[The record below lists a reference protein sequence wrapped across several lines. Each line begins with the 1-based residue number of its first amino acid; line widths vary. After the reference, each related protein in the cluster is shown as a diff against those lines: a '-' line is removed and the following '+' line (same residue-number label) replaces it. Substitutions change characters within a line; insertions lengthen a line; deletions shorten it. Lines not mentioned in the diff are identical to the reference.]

1 MKEYVY
7 FLFCAIVMYCCVYS
21 STNTTT
27 SNLESIKA
35 YNDVDKNIDR
45 LLTMVEGKS
54 KKRLDMWKNFHARKV
69 NFVLVT
75 ESVFIEKTTKKED
88 RIIIAD
94 KNSIFKFSGKR
105 RYNDNPSWRSINF
118 SQFGILHTVLFI
130 IEPTMESPDE
140 EFNYCIK
147 CILFSLTLK
156 DFTEKNIEDH
166 GLKRKNT
173 NLQTNIENCIE
184 VLSHNK
190 NLELCSEKL
199 EKKAKRKS
207 KIECEDHLN
216 NCINRYII
224 NMHAN
229 IRKFGHSKL
238 QKIQKHEIKE
248 YLQKN
253 INIHS
258 KYLQNKIE
266 KITDTREAAH
276 RIFLDYM
283 ESCLQRKTN
292 IIRRTVYNPERMEE
306 AVESVFRQ
314 ICCKCIDFKTT
325 RMQTYMC
332 YENPAGSTIIAIKFF
347 LKNPFIRMDFRTI
360 NINIIDMRKGMLARA
375 NRLTHNQNEKI
386 LILFQKMVIVLD
398 TINLIFSSDE
408 LRENSIEK
416 IEEICKDIHNV
427 FVEAYSQTIPNFT
440 AKDIYLDMY
449 KLLASFYKK
458 LPYSYVQLFSTKE
471 PTETFSVKKNY
482 QLVGKSIFNDQRYQK
497 WEIDISK
504 NSLESEGAL
513 KHTISNIK
521 CTEKFYAC
529 DGSVKKAM
537 HYHVHYVDNTQHKYE
552 RICIPYYYK
561 EDKKPICVHTVADI
575 ITYIMGIKDVV
586 KADIHPYIMNI
597 ETNKWSKV
605 KQPETIMMDR
615 IERNFFIVFYHVL
628 NDCAKDGVF
637 FVELPTKK
645 EAEVKLPLFL
655 SRVEAALCCTEELLM
670 AMKETIMHSLD
681 LEGACPFVLTNT
693 ESAMW
698 SNPFIRA
705 FYDNLVI
712 SSICSIENL
721 QCLVM
726 NASLCVDSDG
736 GRVTWMVKYPYNA
749 NEYNFCLLSNV
760 SLKQLNMEFDLQ
772 NTIAGMCVSSIME
785 LPRNI
790 EVVGRHQSG
799 KHFYLQGNELINYLE
814 KLIKDKKKTL
824 CPEIDAPQQMQIEI
838 IQTDPSV
845 AGTFN
850 MHQYFLKCI
859 AGLQW
864 IE

>member
-7 FLFCAIVMYCCVYS
+7 FLFCAIVMYCCVCG

-27 SNLESIKA
+27 SNLESIKE
-35 YNDVDKNIDR
+35 YNDVDEDINRI
-45 LLTMVEGKS
+45 LTMIEGKS
-54 KKRLDMWKNFHARKV
+54 KERLSMWKNFHSKKV
-69 NFVLVT
+69 NFILVT
-75 ESVFIEKTTKKED
+75 ENVIIKKTTEKED

-94 KNSIFKFSGKR
+94 KNSIFEFSGKC
-105 RYNDNPSWRSINF
+105 RYNDNPSWRSINL
-118 SQFGILHTVLFI
+118 SQFGILHTVQFI
-130 IEPTMESPDE
+130 IEPTMESPKE
-140 EFNYCIK
+140 KFNYCIK
-147 CILFSLTLK
+147 TILFSLTLK
-156 DFTEKNIEDH
+156 DFIEKDIEEYD
-166 GLKRKNT
+166 LNRKNT
-173 NLQTNIENCIE
+173 NLQTNIESCTE
-184 VLSHNK
+184 VLNHSK
-190 NLELCSEKL
+190 NLELWSEKL
-199 EKKAKRKS
+199 EKKAKS
-207 KIECEDHLN
+207 KIKCEDHLN

-229 IRKFGHSKL
+229 IRMFGYSKL
-238 QKIQKHEIKE
+238 QRIQKHEIKE

-266 KITDTREAAH
+266 KITDTRETAH

-292 IIRRTVYNPERMEE
+292 IIRRTVYNPDRMEE

-332 YENPAGSTIIAIKFF
+332 YEIPAGSTIIALKFF
-347 LKNPFIRMDFRTI
+347 LKNLFIRMDFGVI
-360 NINIIDMRKGMLARA
+360 NINIIDMQQDMLAGI

-386 LILFQKMVIVLD
+386 LILFQKMIIILD
-398 TINLIFSSDE
+398 TINLTFSGNE
-408 LRENSIEK
+408 YQENSIEK
-416 IEEICKDIHNV
+416 IEEVCKDIHDV
-427 FVEAYSQTIPNFT
+427 FVRAYSQSIPNFT

-471 PTETFSVKKNY
+471 PTETYLVKKNY

-497 WEIDISK
+497 WEIDISN
-504 NSLESEGAL
+504 NSLESGGVL

-529 DGSVKKAM
+529 DGSAKKTM
-537 HYHVHYVDNTQHKYE
+537 QYHVHYVDNTQHKYE

-561 EDKKPICVHTVADI
+561 EDTKPICVHTVADI
-575 ITYIMGIKDVV
+575 ITYIMGIKEVV
-586 KADIHPYIMNI
+586 KTDIHPYIMNI
-597 ETNKWSKV
+597 ETNKWSKI
-605 KQPETIMMDR
+605 KQPETIMMDC

-628 NDCAKDGVF
+628 NDCVKDGVF
-637 FVELPTKK
+637 FVELPTKT
-645 EAEVKLPLFL
+645 EAEIKLPLFL
-655 SRVEAALCCTEELLM
+655 SRVEAALCCTEELLV

-681 LEGACPFVLTNT
+681 LDSVCPFVLTNT

-712 SSICSIENL
+712 SSICRIENL

-736 GRVTWMVKYPYNA
+736 GRITWMVKYPYNT
-749 NEYNFCLLSNV
+749 NEYNFCLLSNT

-772 NTIAGMCVSSIME
+772 NTISEICVSSIMK
-785 LPRNI
+785 LPINI
-790 EVVGRHQSG
+790 EVVGHHQTG

-814 KLIKDKKKTL
+814 KLIKDKTKTFR
-824 CPEIDAPQQMQIEI
+824 PAIDAPGQMQIDI
-838 IQTDPSV
+838 IQTDPSI